1 MLRSRSYLGSV
12 LRASVLRYLHSVVGC
27 VSGIREGQAV
37 VTYSATRDWWVTLL
51 LWGTTLAIAAA
62 VVYSVHKEEMD
73 SMAHG
78 IYLAL
83 TGTIVLCLVPLYA
96 LSYTL
101 SDRDLRVGFG
111 PVGMR
116 VPLNTIESVTLGSG
130 QGLAWS
136 WSMSLKGLVIAR
148 RGKSMDVAISP
159 QDQDGF
165 LRDLAARCS
174 HLELHDDGL
183 VARE

>member
-1 MLRSRSYLGSV
+1 
-12 LRASVLRYLHSVVGC
+12 
-27 VSGIREGQAV
+27 
-37 VTYSATRDWWVTLL
+37 
-51 LWGTTLAIAAA
+51 
-62 VVYSVHKEEMD
+62 
-73 SMAHG
+73 MAHG

-136 WSMSLKGLVIAR
+136 WTMSLKGLVIAR

-159 QDQDGF
+159 
-165 LRDLAARCS
+165 
-174 HLELHDDGL
+174 
-183 VARE
+183 

>member
-73 SMAHG
+73 SMAQVG
-78 IYLAL
+78 IPRAD
-83 TGTIVLCLVPLYA
+83 GDHRAVSGSPLRSLLHA
-96 LSYTL
+96 
-101 SDRDLRVGFG
+101 VG
-111 PVGMR
+111 
-116 VPLNTIESVTLGSG
+116 S
-130 QGLAWS
+130 
-136 WSMSLKGLVIAR
+136 
-148 RGKSMDVAISP
+148 
-159 QDQDGF
+159 
-165 LRDLAARCS
+165 
-174 HLELHDDGL
+174 
-183 VARE
+183 